1 MSDPNIE
8 GKDRHGEGWGIG
20 QCDELALAVYSENPI
35 LELDLEGAEQFYNA
49 FSDEFLK
56 LETRTRSARRE
67 ARRAARDAKL
77 ASLSKKDIANVAKAV
92 KQPRPATVRAAG
104 LTAMTLVGSLA
115 HAFNRK
121 DWSKTLERWQ
131 TKEGEHNLDVG
142 LASTSKPRPV
152 AHDPDEILKLAKKL
166 QKKPTPYAV
175 GALLGAVL
183 DVAATIQGDKPA

>member
-1 MSDPNIE
+1 MSELDVE
-8 GKDRHGEGWGIG
+8 GEDRHGEGWGIG

-56 LETRTRSARRE
+56 LKARTRSARRK
-67 ARRAARDAKL
+67 ARL
-77 ASLSKKDIANVAKAV
+77 ASFSKKDIAKIEKAV
-92 KQPRPATVRAAG
+92 KQPRPATVRAAA
-104 LTAMTLVGSLA
+104 LTTMTLVSSLA
-115 HAFNRK
+115 HAFDRK

-142 LASTSKPRPV
+142 VASTSKPRPV
-152 AHDPDEILKLAKKL
+152 AHDPDEILELAKKL

>member
-1 MSDPNIE
+1 VSEPNTQGE
-8 GKDRHGEGWGIG
+8 DLHGESWGVG

-56 LETRTRSARRE
+56 LETRTRSARLE
-67 ARRAARDAKL
+67 ARI
-77 ASLSKKDIANVAKAV
+77 ASLSNKDITKAV
-92 KQPRPATVRAAG
+92 KQPRPATVRAAV
-104 LTAMTLVGSLA
+104 LTAMTLVSSLA
-115 HAFNRK
+115 PAFDRK

-142 LASTSKPRPV
+142 VASTSKPRSV
-152 AHDPDEILKLAKKL
+152 AHDPDEILELAKKL